1 MKEKKF
7 IKDLSD
13 NEKKEIFDYI
23 VNKFSLENNELS
35 KSFYNSIIEYIKSVR
50 RCVDTFYK
58 NVDEIIELFIACGY
72 DNDQIMQI
80 LSKEPSILHENKND
94 IFYRILILGK
104 VFYPKDESCVR
115 DSYLLQN
122 PRILRTSQEVMYA
135 RIKYLESSEGRSHL
149 RHNNYLTNRQITKAT
164 HKEFQNS
171 YGISKDELLKKYPF
185 DTDALLDIVSWP
197 ENKEILD
204 NIFGRS
210 I

>member
-1 MKEKKF
+1 M
-7 IKDLSD
+7 
-13 NEKKEIFDYI
+13 
-23 VNKFSLENNELS
+23 
-35 KSFYNSIIEYIKSVR
+35 
-50 RCVDTFYK
+50 
-58 NVDEIIELFIACGY
+58 
-72 DNDQIMQI
+72 
-80 LSKEPSILHENKND
+80 
-94 IFYRILILGK
+94 GK